1 MNRAWSSGIAVAA
14 CVGIVACG
22 GGKSSDPSGTSGEQK
37 GEYGVSYF
45 VSVSRPVGGYITS
58 ADGRID
64 CGTVGTSHDLCSP
77 ISFGWTEDAVFS
89 ARADDGQYFQSW
101 AGDCSGA
108 VATSGCI
115 LNTDTY
121 GSDKWVVAVFNPPD
135 QLGHSRIPDPA
146 QHAPLF
152 FDFINGVPGA
162 PRCTSCHGQ
171 DYNGLANAPSCN
183 ACHLPAPRT
192 GLAFAV
198 TSITSTPSNIVV
210 TFTAKDG
217 AGRNLDLAAGGS
229 GAIVPR
235 FGLASF
241 SKSATTGV
249 VGPYLVRT
257 AGDGGP
263 GVLAPP
269 AVNAPASPTTGQ
281 LTGTPGNYTYTF
293 PSVVTFDPA
302 RSADT
307 HTLWIQASRQENV
320 SAATTSTFTAV
331 NYQFNF
337 LPGAVGVPVTASNG
351 QKREV
356 VSTAAC
362 NGCHDRFKAKGKLT
376 GGVFHGGE
384 AVEAPFCAVCHNPA
398 STRTQEG
405 VRNGTWQ
412 GSAAQFIHNI
422 HASVQM
428 GMATADRFSGVSAA
442 TYPQPVANCVAC
454 HAGAAQ
460 GNQWKNKA
468 SPEVC
473 GSCHVTINFATH
485 GVFVPPVACEGCHTP
500 YGLEVVHAPGFAR
513 DRNNSI
519 ETPGGNPR
527 TNASALYGAG
537 QVQAGASTIAAVIQ
551 GITTTPT
558 GRPVVT
564 FKLQKS
570 TLAPNGTPTTE
581 DVVFNTPPAAP
592 DASKEL
598 MNDFVGTIGVHVV
611 FSLPQDGIAAP
622 ADFNVSV
629 NSNVKLAWMNVG
641 GTAVDASTL
650 SGPVGGYY
658 SVTFPNLVIPADAVN
673 LTGGIGYAYS
683 LPGTQPL
690 TQVSIDGSAFSSGE
704 IFTAYNA
711 PAITGGTVFGQAC
724 STATPCYLK
733 YGGIVAPV
741 PNVWKAAGAPRR
753 AIVDNG
759 KCNGCHAMLGV
770 GPTFHVGQRN
780 DAPSCSFCHNPN
792 QNRTG
797 WSSNASTFVHAIH
810 GAAKRTVDYGWAAT
824 CPPGTGW
831 SPASRQCLSGTTV
844 VKAGFAGVEYPQS
857 PAHCG
862 ACHTDG
868 TDSQAM
874 KGVAVENLLW
884 TTVASGVMGT
894 TAAPAQ
900 SPYVGLGVDYGAK
913 FGVTMAAGGAAPAIT
928 PAAGTT
934 LVNSPITAAC
944 FSCHDDATATAHMR
958 AMGGS
963 IYAVRSTVSTTLHVE
978 TCLDCHGVGKI
989 FDVIMVHR

>member
-1 MNRAWSSGIAVAA
+1 MNRVSSIGIVLGT
-14 CVGIVACG
+14 CLGLVACG
-22 GGKSSDPSGTSGEQK
+22 GGKTSDPSGTSGEQK
-37 GEYGVSYF
+37 GQYGVSYF
-45 VSVSRPVGGYITS
+45 VSVSRPVGGRIYT
-58 ADGRID
+58 DDLRID
-64 CGTVGTSHDLCSP
+64 CGSVSTGHDNCSP
-77 ISFGWTEDAVFS
+77 VSFLWKEQAVLS
-89 ARADDGQYFQSW
+89 AEADGGQYFQSW

-108 VATSGCI
+108 VKVGGCI
-115 LNTDTY
+115 LDTDTY
-121 GSDKWVVAVFNPPD
+121 GADKWVVAVFNPPD

-152 FDFINGVPGA
+152 FDFINGIPGA

-171 DYNGLANAPSCN
+171 DYKGLANAPSCV
-183 ACHLPAPRT
+183 ACHAPAPRT
-192 GLAFAV
+192 GLQFEV
-198 TSITSTPSNIVV
+198 TSITSTSSNIVV
-210 TFTAKDG
+210 TFTA
-217 AGRNLDLAAGGS
+217 RNSTGGNVDLAATGS

-241 SKSATTGV
+241 SKDAATGI

-307 HTLWIQASRQENV
+307 HTLWIQASRQENA

-337 LPGAVGVPVTASNG
+337 LPGALGVPVTASSG
-351 QKREV
+351 EKREI

-362 NGCHDRFKAKGKLT
+362 SVCHDGFKAKGLLT

-384 AVEAPFCAVCHNPA
+384 TVEAPFCAVCHNPA

-405 VRNGTWQ
+405 VRNGVWQ
-412 GSAAQFIHNI
+412 GSSAQFIHNI

-428 GMATADRFSGVSAA
+428 GMATANQFSGVSAA

-460 GNQWKNKA
+460 GDQWKNTA

-473 GSCHVTINFATH
+473 GSCHVTRDFTTH
-485 GVFVPPVACEGCHTP
+485 HLAEACEGCHKP
-500 YGLEVVHAPGFAR
+500 YALEGSHVPHVHR
-513 DRNNSI
+513 DWNNSI
-519 ETPGGNPR
+519 ETVPGNSL

-537 QVQAGASTIAAVIQ
+537 QVLQGGSTIAAVIQ
-551 GITTTPT
+551 GVTTTPT

-570 TLAPNGTPTTE
+570 TLATNGTTTTE
-581 DVVFNTPPAAP
+581 DVVFNAPPAAP

-598 MNDFVGTIGVHVV
+598 MNDFVGTIGVYVV

-629 NSNVKLAWMNVG
+629 SSNVKLAWMNVG
-641 GTAVDASTL
+641 GATVDATTM

-673 LTGGIGYAYS
+673 LTAGIGYAYE

-690 TQVSIDGSAFSSGE
+690 TQVSIGGAAFSAYRIFSPYDAAPITSGT
-704 IFTAYNA
+704 I
-711 PAITGGTVFGQAC
+711 FGQVC
-724 STATPCYLK
+724 SSGTPCKLK
-733 YGGIVAPV
+733 YGGAIAPV

-753 AIVDNG
+753 SIVDNG

-797 WSSNASTFVHAIH
+797 WSGNASTFVHAIH
-810 GAAKRTVDYGWAAT
+810 GAAKRTVDFGWNAS

-831 SPASRQCLSGTTV
+831 SPWSSQCLSGSTV
-844 VKAGFAGVEYPQS
+844 VKAGFARVEYPQS
-857 PAHCG
+857 PARCG

-868 TDSQAM
+868 TDSEAM
-874 KGVAVENLLW
+874 KGVTVGNLLW
-884 TTVASGVMGT
+884 TTVASGTMGT
-894 TAAPAQ
+894 TNAPAQ
-900 SPYVGLGVDYGAK
+900 SPYVALGANYGTT
-913 FGVTMAAGGAAPAIT
+913 FSVTLAAGGAAPTIT

-934 LVNSPITAAC
+934 LVSSPITAAC
-944 FSCHDDATATAHMR
+944 FSCHDDATTSTHMR

-963 IYAVRSTVSTTLHVE
+963 LYAVRSTVSTTLDVE

-989 FDVIMVHR
+989 FDVVMVHR